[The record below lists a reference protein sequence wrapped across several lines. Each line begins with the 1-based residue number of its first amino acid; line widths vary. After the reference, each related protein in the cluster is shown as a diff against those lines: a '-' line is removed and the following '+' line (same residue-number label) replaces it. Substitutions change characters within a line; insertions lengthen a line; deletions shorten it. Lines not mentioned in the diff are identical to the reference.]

1 MYKDTTASL
10 FDSFAALLEYP
21 ASDFGDE
28 AGRCLD
34 LMRTINPEAA
44 ESLQRFANFIEENS
58 LQRMQELF
66 TTTFDMQPVCY
77 PYVGFHLYGESYKR
91 GAFMAQLNEAYHG
104 IGYSAEQ
111 ELPDNLAVILRFIG
125 FDSENRYSEFSQA
138 LLSDGV
144 LPSLEKMLK
153 VFGEG
158 SENPYFGLLTA
169 LNLFVV
175 ESKFST
181 QLHCVET
188 GDTICQA
195 NRTVA

>member
-21 ASDFGDE
+21 SSDFRDE
-28 AGRCLD
+28 TQRCLE
-34 LMRTINPEAA
+34 LMKSIHPEAA
-44 ESLQRFANFIEENS
+44 DVFEKFATAVEQNS

-138 LLSDGV
+138 LISDGV

-158 SENPYFGLLTA
+158 SENPYFGVLSA
-169 LNLFVV
+169 LQLFVLTTLEKEV
-175 ESKFST
+175 I
-181 QLHCVET
+181 H
-188 GDTICQA
+188 D
-195 NRTVA
+195 

>member
-1 MYKDTTASL
+1 MFKDSTASL

-21 ASDFGDE
+21 SSDVDE
-28 AGRCLD
+28 ETQRCLE
-34 LMRTINPEAA
+34 LMKSINPEAA
-44 ESLQRFANFIEENS
+44 EMFEKFSNAVEGNS

-104 IGYSAEQ
+104 IGYSTEQ

-138 LLSDGV
+138 LISDGV

-158 SENPYFGLLTA
+158 SENPYFGILSA
-169 LNLFVV
+169 LQLFVLTTL
-175 ESKFST
+175 EKEMI
-181 QLHCVET
+181 H
-188 GDTICQA
+188 D
-195 NRTVA
+195 

>member
-1 MYKDTTASL
+1 MYKDSTASL

-21 ASDFGDE
+21 STDFNE
-28 AGRCLD
+28 HAQHCLE
-34 LMRTINPEAA
+34 LMRTINPDAA
-44 ESLQRFANFIEENS
+44 ESLQKFVNAIEGYS

-104 IGYSAEQ
+104 VGYSAEQ

-125 FDSENRYSEFSQA
+125 FDSENRYSEFAQA

-158 SENPYFGLLTA
+158 SENPYFAILSA
-169 LNLFVV
+169 LNLFALNTL
-175 ESKFST
+175 EKELT
-181 QLHCVET
+181 H
-188 GDTICQA
+188 D
-195 NRTVA
+195 